1 MKRFEQVVIAA
12 MALLVG
18 APAMADV
25 KAGVDAW
32 GRGEFKKAVEEWRG
46 PAVAGDPDAQFNLAQ
61 AYKLGRGVTAD
72 LAMAE
77 EWYRKAA
84 LQAHPQAED
93 NYGLTLFQNNKRD
106 LATPWLEKS
115 AARGEPRAQFVL
127 GTMYFNGD
135 SVKRDWV
142 KAYGLMTRASA
153 AGLPQASSTLAQMD
167 RYIGLNERQQGA
179 QLARKYE
186 AEAGRPQ
193 LAELAGAAPRDEPPV
208 ARRSGAVIA
217 TRVPPSSVAADAPPP
232 VRTPKPA
239 TAIGAWR
246 VQLGAFRDVGNA
258 RGLFTR
264 LSRGPLA
271 GKQEYLV
278 RSGAVTRLLAGPYA
292 TQADAAR
299 ACGPVR
305 AAGSDCVPTRG

>member
-1 MKRFEQVVIAA
+1 MLTTL
-12 MALLVG
+12 ALLAAG
-18 APAMADV
+18 PAIADV

-46 PAVAGDPDAQFNLAQ
+46 PAVAGDPDAQFNLGQ
-61 AYKLGRGVTAD
+61 AYKLGRGVPVD
-72 LAMAE
+72 LGMAE

-84 LQAHPQAED
+84 VQAHPQAED

-106 LATPWLEKS
+106 QATPWLEKS

-142 KAYGLMTRASA
+142 RAYALMTRASA

-167 RYIGLNERQQGA
+167 RYIGLNDRQQGA
-179 QLARKYE
+179 QLARKFE
-186 AEAGRPQ
+186 REAGRPQ
-193 LAELAGAAPRDEPPV
+193 LAELAGDETRDEAPV
-208 ARRSGAVIA
+208 VRRSGTVVPISAPLARPAVSSPRPPRPAASTA
-217 TRVPPSSVAADAPPP
+217 TGV
-232 VRTPKPA
+232 
-239 TAIGAWR
+239 WR
-246 VQLGAFRDVGNA
+246 IQLGAFRDLDNA

-264 LSRGPLA
+264 LARGPLA
-271 GKQEYLV
+271 GKQQYLV
-278 RSGAVTRLLAGPYA
+278 PAGSVTRLLVGPYL
-292 TQADAAR
+292 TQAEAAR
-299 ACGPVR
+299 ACGSVR